1 MKRGQTQQI
10 FVWILVLVVAVS
22 ILFFGIKLIKK
33 SEGLKDEVLIV
44 RFFDILDK
52 KLSQYYYLDR
62 GSSGEEKF
70 LLPSDVKEI
79 CFVNETGAFV
89 VSKVYGDDGNLID
102 NLKEYDDVFIVP
114 QILYS
119 TNRYNL
125 TTLFILDNNPEC
137 FNVVNGALSIN
148 LINEGITKGINI
160 TRLGM

>member
-1 MKRGQTQQI
+1 M
-10 FVWILVLVVAVS
+10 
-22 ILFFGIKLIKK
+22 
-33 SEGLKDEVLIV
+33 
-44 RFFDILDK
+44 
-52 KLSQYYYLDR
+52 
-62 GSSGEEKF
+62 
-70 LLPSDVKEI
+70 
-79 CFVNETGAFV
+79 
-89 VSKVYGDDGNLID
+89 SKVYGDDGNLID